1 MNNLAPLLIFLLLLG
16 ISFYISSFFYGRKRK
31 KSLALIAQ
39 KEKEKE
45 GKPFNEQDKQYLLSQ
60 QSIPGAIF
68 AGLCTL
74 LFFCIIY
81 NLARMLS

>member
-1 MNNLAPLLIFLLLLG
+1 MNNLAPLFIFLVLLG

-39 KEKEKE
+39 KERD
-45 GKPFNEQDKQYLLSQ
+45 GKPFDEKTKKYLLSE
-60 QSIPGAIF
+60 QSVFGMLF
-68 AGLCTL
+68 AALSVL